1 MKPIASVRVRA
12 PAKINPW
19 LQVLGRRTDGFH
31 ELDLGYL
38 AIDVCDVVT
47 VHLVRQQNLTALA
60 STAERIRTRTHGPLA
75 SPDIVD
81 GPSNLAWRAATLAW
95 EQAALSGLPYTRE
108 PAVGLL
114 VELEKHIPSQAGLGG
129 ASSDAAAAWL
139 GARAVLGLGAPTTA
153 EQAAFAALGADCAFF
168 ASVPT
173 GYAHGRGRGDQ
184 LEVLPACSWHVGLVT
199 PDVGCPTAHVYA
211 SLGLVPG
218 APQRA
223 AVVPPRAGWND
234 LEAPAIRVQ
243 PRLSVW
249 REALLEAGCGSW
261 FLTGS
266 GSSFCGLYEDAS
278 VCQSAVA
285 RLGQVIRQAQ
295 LQPRLLRSTVARAG
309 LQVEPL

>member
-1 MKPIASVRVRA
+1 MKPIASVRVLA

-19 LQVLGRRTDGFH
+19 LQVLGRRVDGFH

-38 AIDVCDVVT
+38 AVEVCDVVT
-47 VHLVRQQNLTALA
+47 VHLLPQPASSAAAA
-60 STAERIRTRTHGPLA
+60 STERIRTHTRGPLA
-75 SPDIVD
+75 SADIAD
-81 GPSNLAWRAATLAW
+81 GPGNLAWRAAALAW
-95 EQAALSGLPYTRE
+95 DQAALSGLLDARA

-184 LEVLPACSWHVGLVT
+184 LEVLPARSWHVGLVT
-199 PDVGCPTAHVYA
+199 PDVGCPTAQVYA

-223 AVVPPRAGWND
+223 AGVPPRTGWND
-234 LEAPAIRVQ
+234 LEAPALRVQ
-243 PRLSVW
+243 PRLSLW
-249 REALLEAGCGSW
+249 RAALHEARCDGW

-278 VCQSAVA
+278 ACQAAVA
-285 RLGQVIRQAQ
+285 RLEQVLAKAQ
-295 LQPRLLRSTVARAG
+295 LSPRLVRCSVARAG
-309 LQVEPL
+309 LRVDPL